1 MAVSETAEKPKLWKD
16 YIDRAS
22 LVKFGAEITKV
33 HPKFDSP
40 RFVDGLVK
48 AKFDQLELKAR
59 IALIA
64 SHLKPHFPSDY
75 KKAVDIL
82 VTVAPGLNGFENW
95 ILNSYVDQFGMDDLP
110 NSVRAM
116 QELTKHG
123 TAEFTIRPFI
133 VKYPEQMLKVIHRW
147 AEDENEH
154 LRRLAAEGTRPRG
167 VWTIHIEAFRKNPRP
182 VIDLLEKLKADDSLY
197 VRKAVANNLNDI
209 SKDHPDIVLTTA
221 LAWMKTNDVRTN
233 WILKRA
239 CRSLIKKGTPEV
251 FKLFGFTSNPQVEI
265 TKLRLT
271 PSKAKIGDG
280 ARLSFDLLSCAKRSQ
295 KLAIDYRVHYV
306 KADGKLSGKVFK
318 LVEKSLKAGE
328 SLSLSSKHSFREM
341 TTRKHYPGKH
351 KIEIIVNGQV
361 FGTLAF
367 TLSQ

>member
-1 MAVSETAEKPKLWKD
+1 MSSSDEKPKLWKD

-22 LVKFGAEITKV
+22 LIKFGAAIKSV
-33 HPKFDSP
+33 YPKFDSA
-40 RFVDGLVK
+40 RFIDGLVK

-64 SHLKPHFPSDY
+64 SHLKPYFPENYSN
-75 KKAVDIL
+75 AVDIL

-133 VKYPEQMLKVIHRW
+133 VKYPDEMLKVIHRW

-167 VWTIHIEAFRKNPRP
+167 VWTIHIEAYRKDPRP
-182 VIDLLEKLKADDSLY
+182 VLKVLEKLRADDSLY

-209 SKDHPDIVLTTA
+209 SKDHPDIVLKTA
-221 LAWMKTNDVRTN
+221 LAWMKANDPRTN

-265 TKLRLT
+265 KKLKLT
-271 PSKAKIGDG
+271 PTKPRIGG
-280 ARLSFDLLSCAKRSQ
+280 EAVLSFEILSRAKKTQ
-295 KLAIDYRVHYV
+295 KLAIDYKVHYV
-306 KADGKLSGKVFK
+306 KADGQLNGKVFK
-318 LVEKSLKAGE
+318 LVEKSLNAGE
-328 SLSLSSKHSFREM
+328 SLSLLSKHSFREM

-361 FGTLAF
+361 FGVLPF
-367 TLSQ
+367 TLG

>member
-1 MAVSETAEKPKLWKD
+1 MSSSAEKPKLWKD

-22 LVKFGAEITKV
+22 LIKFGAAIQAV
-33 HPKFDSP
+33 YPKFDSP

-82 VTVAPGLNGFENW
+82 VTAAPGLNGFENW
-95 ILNSYVDQFGMDDLP
+95 ILNSYVDQFGMDDLT

-133 VKYPEQMLKVIHRW
+133 VKYPDDMLKVIHRW

-167 VWTIHIEAFRKNPRP
+167 VWTIHIESFRKDPRP
-182 VIDLLEKLKADDSLY
+182 VLKVLEKLKADDSLY

-209 SKDHPDIVLTTA
+209 SKDHPEIVLKTA
-221 LAWMKTNDVRTN
+221 LEWMKANDPRTN

-265 TKLRLT
+265 RRLKLN
-271 PSKAKIGDG
+271 PVKPKIGGD
-280 ARLSFDLLSCAKRSQ
+280 ATLSFEIMSLAKKSQ

-318 LVEKSLKAGE
+318 LVERSLKPGE
-328 SLSLSSKHSFREM
+328 CIALSSRHSFREM

-351 KIEIIVNGQV
+351 KVEIVINGQV
-361 FGTLAF
+361 FGAIPF
-367 TLSQ
+367 TLG